1 MTTLLLPRAARA
13 HLDLMREEIDEHEA
27 NGLTAEQL
35 DELFV
40 LCTYLPDL
48 AERSWAAIQS
58 DVHSGVEGRG
68 LAAALQGLLGTIE
81 ESVHTC
87 NRLQDILHAMP
98 DSEEGAIQVS
108 TLTTLRQ
115 RLQRIQR
122 PVKARLD
129 WLLQSPPAVDPS
141 KWQQTPVEGY
151 EKSDKVRERLLA
163 GGNS

>member
-13 HLDLMREEIDEHEA
+13 HLDLMREEIGRHEA
-27 NGLTAEQL
+27 RGLTAEQL
-35 DELFV
+35 EELFV

-58 DVHSGVEGRG
+58 DVRSGVEGRG
-68 LAAALQGLLGTIE
+68 LAATLQGLLGTIE
-81 ESVHTC
+81 ESVQTC
-87 NRLQDILHAMP
+87 NRLQDILQALP
-98 DSEEGAIQVS
+98 DSEEGAIKVS

-129 WLLQSPPAVDPS
+129 WLLQPPPVVDPS
-141 KWQQTPVEGY
+141 QWPQTPVEGY
-151 EKSDKVRERLLA
+151 EKSDKVRECSA
-163 GGNS
+163 AC

>member
-13 HLDLMREEIDEHEA
+13 HLDLMRQEIEGRAAH
-27 NGLTAEQL
+27 GLTAEQL
-35 DELFV
+35 HELFV

-48 AERSWAAIQS
+48 AEQSWAAIQS
-58 DVHSGVEGRG
+58 DVRSGVEGRG
-68 LAAALQGLLGTIE
+68 LTVHLQGFLGTIE

-87 NRLQDILHAMP
+87 NRLQEMLLAMP
-98 DSEEGAIQVS
+98 DSEEGAIKVS

-129 WLLQSPPAVDPS
+129 WLLQPPPIVDPS
-141 KWQQTPVEGY
+141 QWSQTPVEDY

>member
-13 HLDLMREEIDEHEA
+13 HLDLMREEIGRHEA
-27 NGLTAEQL
+27 RGLTAEQL
-35 DELFV
+35 EELFV

-58 DVHSGVEGRG
+58 DVRSGVEGRG
-68 LAAALQGLLGTIE
+68 LAATLQGLLGTIE
-81 ESVHTC
+81 ESVQTC
-87 NRLQDILHAMP
+87 NRLEDILQALP
-98 DSEEGAIQVS
+98 DSEEGAIKVS

-129 WLLQSPPAVDPS
+129 WLLQPPPVVDPV
-141 KWQQTPVEGY
+141 PVAADTGLY
-151 EKSDKVRERLLA
+151 FPRFPHRERLI
-163 GGNS
+163 GRR